1 MQVGVDAILDCLNR
15 DMQMNQGVQFKA
27 AGLNNGNHA
36 AGTGQTV
43 DRQNS
48 QRWRTIEKDDR
59 ILRQRRPLQ
68 TGFEEKLP
76 PRLGEKLGL
85 GTAKLNRGG
94 RQAKVL

>member
-43 DRQNS
+43 DHSRS
-48 QRWRTIEKDDR
+48 DD
-59 ILRQRRPLQ
+59 
-68 TGFEEKLP
+68 
-76 PRLGEKLGL
+76 
-85 GTAKLNRGG
+85 
-94 RQAKVL
+94 